1 MILEHEI
8 PSNSKLYFAKAAK
21 LKREIEN
28 SCANILE
35 KLGFSEIIT
44 PIFSYHQQESF
55 EDTKVL
61 IRLNDEKNSEVS
73 LRADS
78 TVDVVR
84 IVKNRLDRSYKN
96 NKWFYIQPVFSY
108 PTNEQYQIGAEILEG
123 NLEEATNIALELL
136 EPLEL
141 DFTFQIANMAIAKK
155 LVENYGFDLED
166 IKNIR
171 LDKILSS
178 NHSWI
183 NKLVK
188 IETLED
194 LKDLSLFPKDIAN
207 ELEKMKSLA
216 NSLISKENIIVS
228 PLFYAQMRYYD
239 ELVFRAFKGNKL
251 FVLGG
256 KYTIKDVN
264 GVGFALYTDNIIAN
278 KI

>member
-21 LKREIEN
+21 LKRAIEN
-28 SCANILE
+28 SSASILE
-35 KLGFSEIIT
+35 ELGFSEIIT

-61 IRLNDEKNSEVS
+61 IRLNDENNSEVS

-108 PTNEQYQIGAEILEG
+108 PTHEQYQVGAEIIEG
-123 NLEEATNIALELL
+123 DLEEIANIALKLL

-155 LVENYGFDLED
+155 LVEHYGFDLED

-171 LDKILSS
+171 LDKILASK
-178 NHSWI
+178 HSWI
-183 NKLVK
+183 RKLVE
-188 IETLED
+188 IETLQD
-194 LKDLSLFPKDIAN
+194 LEDLSLFPEDIAS
-207 ELEKMKSLA
+207 ELEKMKKLA
-216 NSLISKENIIVS
+216 NNLASKENIILS

-239 ELVFRAFKGNKL
+239 ELVFRAFKGNEL

>member
-21 LKREIEN
+21 LKRVIES
-28 SCANILE
+28 SCADTLE
-35 KLGFSEIIT
+35 ELGFSEIIT

-61 IRLNDEKNSEVS
+61 IRLNDENNSEVS

-96 NKWFYIQPVFSY
+96 NRWFYIQPVFSY
-108 PTNEQYQIGAEILEG
+108 PTKEQYQIGAEIIEG
-123 NLEEATNIALELL
+123 DLKEITNIALKLL
-136 EPLEL
+136 EPLEIT
-141 DFTFQIANMAIAKK
+141 FTFQIANMAIAKK
-155 LVENYGFDLED
+155 LVEKYGFNLED

-171 LDKILSS
+171 LDKILASE
-178 NHSWI
+178 HSWI
-183 NKLVK
+183 RALVE
-188 IETLED
+188 IETLQD
-194 LKDLSLFPKDIAN
+194 LEELDFFPKDIAI
-207 ELEKMKSLA
+207 ELEKMKDLA
-216 NSLISKENIIVS
+216 QSITSKENIIVS

-239 ELVFRAFKGNKL
+239 ELVFRAFNGSKL
-251 FVLGG
+251 FALGG
-256 KYTIKDVN
+256 KYTIKGVD

>member
-21 LKREIEN
+21 LKRAIEN
-28 SCANILE
+28 SSASILE
-35 KLGFSEIIT
+35 ELGFSEIIT

-61 IRLNDEKNSEVS
+61 IRLNDENNSEVS

-108 PTNEQYQIGAEILEG
+108 PTNEQYQVGAEIIEG
-123 NLEEATNIALELL
+123 DLEEIANIALKLL

-155 LVENYGFDLED
+155 LVEHYGFDLED

-171 LDKILSS
+171 LDKILASKH
-178 NHSWI
+178 NWI
-183 NKLVK
+183 RELVE
-188 IETLED
+188 IETLQD
-194 LKDLSLFPKDIAN
+194 LEDLSLFPEDIAS
-207 ELEKMKSLA
+207 ELEKMKKLA
-216 NSLISKENIIVS
+216 NNLASKENIILS

-239 ELVFRAFKGNKL
+239 ELVFRAFKGNEL